1 MTLVETKEKRKEI
14 FQTIYGVEKFTQ
26 ILTLF
31 EEEYNSA
38 KDIGITEIL
47 QLYKK
52 YSYAIFFMYS
62 PSSIRTNL
70 VKFKNIIKKNGGIYK
85 VNALDIFTIDEVYSP
100 IRADDLARKEEL
112 KKELDAL
119 DPTTINPQII
129 IDKIKELKSIL
140 DNNEFEIKQRQTKE
154 IVRAYYIVTI
164 LGLATGRR
172 FAELLKTLK
181 IEKVKNKIYF
191 RGLVKG
197 NEDIEANIIY
207 LSYEDTIK
215 YLKELREIID
225 TKNMTTSE
233 LNLKYSKKFN
243 LAIKRIGFE
252 NIKVTRQ
259 NYSIAGSQLF
269 KRENEN
275 IQETITRILGHKEV
289 FISAL
294 NYSSLK

>member
-1 MTLVETKEKRKEI
+1 MTLTETKEKRKEI